1 MKKEEYGLK
10 ITGSIKNDTLI
21 LYFNG
26 ELDHH
31 SAQETREAIDNM
43 LERCRFRKV
52 IFNLAELSFIDSSGI
67 GVFYGRRK
75 LIKMDDGKCA
85 LVCINTRIERFIHIS
100 GLDRMFELYETEDD
114 ALEAWGEQL

>member
-1 MKKEEYGLK
+1 MK
-10 ITGSIKNDTLI
+10 IAGSIKNDTLI

-31 SAQETREAIDNM
+31 SAQATREAIDNM

-52 IFNLAELSFIDSSGI
+52 IFNLADLSFIDSSGI

>member
-1 MKKEEYGLK
+1 MK

-31 SAQETREAIDNM
+31 SAQTTGEAIDNM
-43 LERCRFRKV
+43 LERYGFKKV
-52 IFNLAELSFIDSSGI
+52 IFDLAELSFIDSSGI

-75 LIKMDDGKCA
+75 LIKSDGGKCA
-85 LVCINTRIERFIHIS
+85 LADINKKIERFIHIS
-100 GLDRMFELYETEDD
+100 GLDRMFELYDSEED
-114 ALEAWGEQL
+114 ALEAWGKQL